1 MWSFYLFYIK
11 ITYSMF
17 IDRAVIEVRSGKGG
31 DGAIAFRREKYIAKG
46 GPAGGNGGRGA
57 SVILRANSKINT
69 LFNFRHS
76 KAFIGA
82 DGEKGGIKNQYGRHS
97 DDVYVDVPIGTVVY
111 EEEGHKFLGD
121 LLEEGQ
127 LLKVAKGGRGGRGNT
142 CFKSSTNRVPRIAE
156 NGEPGESKRLILELK
171 LLADVGLVG
180 FPSVGKSSLL
190 SVVSSAKPEI
200 ADYPFTTIIP
210 NLGVVYTKDKRSFVL
225 ADLPG
230 LIEGAHLGKGLGLQ
244 FLRHIERCRVIAHV
258 VDMSNTGRDPVE
270 DYKVINEELKE
281 YGFGLEKRPMVV
293 VASKMDEE
301 GSLENLKRFEKATKV
316 KCLPISSLI
325 DEGIDQLVYKLADLV
340 EQTPPFP
347 LYDAQ
352 SEELDTKIYTLPEE
366 EKEFEIKHPDLHTW
380 VITGDKIVKF
390 YRMTNITT
398 DEGMMVLLTKLRK
411 LKIDDILEEMGAQDG
426 DSVILDD
433 FSFEFVK

>member
-1 MWSFYLFYIK
+1 
-11 ITYSMF
+11 MF
-17 IDRAVIEVRSGKGG
+17 IDRAIIEVRSGKGG

-76 KAFIGA
+76 KCFIGP

-97 DDVYVDVPIGTVVY
+97 EDIYVDVPIGTVVY
-111 EEEGHKFLGD
+111 EESEHRFLGD
-121 LLEEGQ
+121 LSKDGMTLV
-127 LLKVAKGGRGGRGNT
+127 VAKGGRGGRGNT

-156 NGEPGESKRLILELK
+156 NGEPGEKKRLILELK

-180 FPSVGKSSLL
+180 FPSVGKSTLL
-190 SVVSSAKPEI
+190 SVVSSARPEI
-200 ADYPFTTIIP
+200 ADYPFTTIVP
-210 NLGVVYTKDKRSFVL
+210 NLGVVYSKKDKRSFVM

-244 FLRHIERCRVIAHV
+244 FLRHIERCRVIVHV
-258 VDMSNTGRDPVE
+258 IDMSINGRDAVE
-270 DYKVINEELKE
+270 DYKIINNELKE
-281 YGFGLEKRPMVV
+281 YGFGLDKRPCVV

-301 GSLENLKRFEKATKV
+301 GALDKLKKFEKATKV
-316 KCLPISSLI
+316 KCLQISA
-325 DEGIDQLVYKLADLV
+325 LADQGLD
-340 EQTPPFP
+340 ELIYTLLDLLEKTPAFP
-347 LYDAQ
+347 LYDEEE
-352 SEELDTKIYTLPEE
+352 EELDSKVYTLAEE
-366 EKEFEIKHPDLHTW
+366 ENEFEIKHPEAHTW
-380 VITGDKIVKF
+380 VITGDKIIKF
-390 YRMTNITT
+390 YRMTNIST

-426 DSVILDD
+426 DNVILDD
-433 FSFEFVK
+433 FTFEFYK